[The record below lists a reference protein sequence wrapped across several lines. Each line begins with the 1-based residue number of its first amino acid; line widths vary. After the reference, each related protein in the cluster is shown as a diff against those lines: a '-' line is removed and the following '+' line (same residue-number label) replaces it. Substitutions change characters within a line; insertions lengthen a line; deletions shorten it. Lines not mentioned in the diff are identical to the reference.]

1 MKKILLSAI
10 ALFICGS
17 SFAQIIGE
25 KRHYFGF
32 NVGAALPQGNFA
44 STDYKNEKA
53 GLAQTGLNLN
63 LEGAGY
69 FLPFVGIAGTV
80 GAFTNSINADNYNSS
95 TGTATVNKWLNGYL
109 MAGPIVTLPLGKF
122 SIDGKVL
129 FGAVGTKTPNIK
141 VNYTDGSSDLYDE
154 KFVVNFGYNV
164 GASVRYNLIS
174 KLALKLNC
182 DYISSNQS
190 VTTNTKYNAP
200 GQTESTSADYT
211 EHIDVRNINIGL
223 GLVLQFVD

>member
-17 SFAQIIGE
+17 SFAQIIGQ
-25 KRHYFGF
+25 KRHYLGF
-32 NVGAALPQGNFA
+32 NVGAALPTGNFA
-44 STDYKNEKA
+44 STDFNNDKA
-53 GLAQTGLNLN
+53 GLAKTGLNVN

-69 FLPFVGIAGTV
+69 IIPFVGIAGSL
-80 GAFTNSINADNYNSS
+80 GAFTNSINADNYNTV
-95 TGTATVNKWLNGYL
+95 TGKATVNKWQNGYV
-109 MAGPIVTLPLGKF
+109 MAGPIVTLPIGKF

-129 FGAVGTKTPNIK
+129 FGVVGTKTPNIK
-141 VNYTDGSSDLYDE
+141 IDYANGSSTLYDE
-154 KFVVNFGYNV
+154 KFMVNFGYSV
-164 GASVRYNLIS
+164 GGSIRYNLLS
-174 KLALKLNC
+174 RLALKLNC

-190 VTTNTKYNAP
+190 VTTNAKYNAP
-200 GQTESTSADYT
+200 GQTESTSPDYT